1 MSALLPPGHAQPAR
15 RDGEAGI
22 TERERALQIELSAL
36 RAENEYL
43 RQRYARH
50 LNGQSSPANA
60 SGAFTDAASTP
71 RAELPLPLEAT
82 LEPTEGNTQPALVEY
97 EALFATLGSVF
108 PIGIFRTDEA
118 GVLTHVDNQL
128 QQIFGLPREGF
139 PNFGWLDRVH
149 PDDLERVKASWAHA
163 ISRAEGLSLEFRL
176 IRPGESPRH
185 LLTRNAPVRDAS
197 GKLTGQLGFVQDVTA
212 LRVLEAESRIKEE
225 LNRQII
231 ASSPDCTKVL
241 DLDGRVVQI
250 TEQGRR
256 LVEADD
262 IDQVRHSDWTT
273 WWPEEGALL
282 AREAIATGREGR
294 SSRFVA
300 YGTTFK
306 GTPKWWDTAVTPI
319 CDTQGTPAMLLVVSR
334 DITEQ
339 QRQQEEIRRFNVEL
353 ERRVKER
360 TDELADAKERVSMA
374 LAEAQ
379 SLYNQAPCGYHSL
392 DENGTFVLM
401 NRTELEWLGYERH
414 EVVGRLHLRDVLLPE
429 QLDLALARLR
439 ELVAGQRIEPAEITL
454 RRRDGSTFI
463 ALVSST
469 AVRDHKGRFVRTNNT
484 LIDITARKAAEEAL
498 AAQGRFLQ
506 ALTETVPVQLAYFDR
521 DLVCRFANASYARWR
536 GGVPSDVV
544 GLHLREIAQPQ
555 YYEPARERLAAAL
568 AGLPQRFEGERAF
581 PDGHTFYA
589 NIEYTPFVVDGQVQ
603 GLIIQMLDITERKAA
618 EDRVA
623 QANLQL
629 ADALEQART
638 LYNGAPCGYHSL
650 DIQGTFVAIN
660 DTELDWL
667 GYRRDEVIGKLN
679 FRDVI
684 PPQQVA
690 LLEARM
696 GRMLEDDA
704 LEAVEYEMQRR
715 DGSRFFALLSSSAVR
730 DAQGNFL
737 RSNTTV
743 VDITRRKAAED
754 ALREQ
759 QRFLRNITDRV
770 PGLIAYLDAGLH
782 FRFANAEHLRVYGM
796 DPQRIIGEHISH
808 CVPPDVWTDIAP
820 RMAAALAGT
829 PQHFETW
836 RRTVDGSP
844 IFVSANY
851 LPDLD
856 AQGQARGL
864 FVQII
869 DITERKRVEERVNH
883 LNEELELRIQERSA
897 ELLDSEQR
905 FRLMVDN
912 LRDYCIFFMDANG
925 FITDWTDSA
934 QRMDGYSPVQMV
946 GRHYGVLFDSV
957 NAEAGKADAERML
970 RLAASRG
977 QHDVQ
982 SWLTRKDGSR
992 YWSHSVLIALRDQRG
1007 ELIGFA
1013 KINRDMTDA
1022 KQLDD
1027 LMHNINDELEKRVV
1041 ERTEQLLA
1049 ANRDLESFSYSV
1061 SHDLRS
1067 PLRHISSFVSLLEEH
1082 LGATRDE
1089 TTTRYLSTIGNSAR
1103 HMSQLIDG
1111 LLAFSRLGRAAV
1123 NIAPVDFNHLVSAV
1137 VAQIAH
1143 DTEGRVVDWHIAQD
1157 MPVVHGDALLL
1168 REVWANLLGNAFK
1181 YTRPR
1186 ERAVIGVSW
1195 HLDPVRGY
1203 TFSVRDNGVGFDTKY
1218 AQKLF
1223 GVFQR
1228 LHRASEFEGTGIGLA
1243 LTRRIVERHGGSIW
1257 AESRLG
1263 EGSVFHFAL
1272 PIDGPRAPDPT
1283 DSMPAPLEP

>member
-1 MSALLPPGHAQPAR
+1 MSVLLPPGHAQPAR
-15 RDGEAGI
+15 RDGEAGS
-22 TERERALQIELSAL
+22 TERERALLLELRTL

-43 RQRYARH
+43 RQRYAQQ
-50 LNGQSSPANA
+50 LNGHSL
-60 SGAFTDAASTP
+60 GATGNGQAPFP
-71 RAELPLPLEAT
+71 AELPLPLEAA
-82 LEPTEGNTQPALVEY
+82 LEATGDGVQPALFEY

-118 GVLTHVDNQL
+118 GLLTHVDSQL
-128 QQIFGLPREGF
+128 QQIFGMQREEF
-139 PNFGWLDRVH
+139 PNFGWLGRVH
-149 PDDLERVKASWAHA
+149 PDDLERVQSHWVRA
-163 ISRAEGLSLEFRL
+163 ISRGEGLSLEFRL
-176 IRPGESPRH
+176 MRPGEQVRH
-185 LLTRNAPVRDAS
+185 LLARNAPLRDAQ
-197 GKLTGQLGFVQDVTA
+197 GRLTGQLGFVQDITT
-212 LRVLEAESRIKEE
+212 LRVLEAESRIKEA

-241 DLDGRVVQI
+241 DLEGRVVQI
-250 TEQGRR
+250 TEQGCR
-256 LVEADD
+256 LIEVDD
-262 IDQVRHSDWTT
+262 FEQVRLSDWTG
-273 WWPEEGALL
+273 WWPEESATL
-282 AREAIATGREGR
+282 AREAVSAARLGR
-294 SSRFVA
+294 SSRFIA
-300 YGTTFK
+300 HGATFK

-319 CDTQGTPAMLLVVSR
+319 SDNHGQPAMMLVVSR

-339 QRQQEEIRRFNVEL
+339 HRQQEEIRRFNAEL
-353 ERRVKER
+353 EKRVKER
-360 TDELADAKERVSMA
+360 TDELAEAKERVSMA

-392 DENGTFVLM
+392 DANGTFVLI

-414 EVVGRLHLRDVLLPE
+414 EVIGQLHLRDVLMPE
-429 QLDLALARLR
+429 QLDLVLERLR
-439 ELVAGQRIEPAEITL
+439 DLVEGRKIEPAELTL
-454 RRRDGSTFI
+454 RRRDGSTFV

-484 LIDITARKAAEEAL
+484 LIDITERKVAEDAL
-498 AAQGRFLQ
+498 ATQGRFLQ
-506 ALTETVPVQLAYFDR
+506 AMTDTVPVQLAFFDR
-521 DLVCRFANASYARWR
+521 DLNCRFANASYARWR
-536 GGVPSDVV
+536 GSVPSDVV
-544 GLHLREIAQPQ
+544 GLHLRDIAQPQ

-568 AGLPQRFEGERAF
+568 NGAPQRFEGERAF

-589 NIEYTPFVVDGQVQ
+589 SIEYTPFVVDGEVQ

-623 QANLQL
+623 QANQQL
-629 ADALEQART
+629 GRALEQART

-650 DIQGTFVAIN
+650 DIKGTFVSIN
-660 DTELDWL
+660 DTELEWL
-667 GYRRDEVIGKLN
+667 GYERDEVVGKLN
-679 FRDVI
+679 FREVI
-684 PPQQVA
+684 PPHQVA

-696 GRMLEDDA
+696 GRMLDNDA
-704 LEAVEYEMQRR
+704 IEPIEYEMQRR
-715 DGSRFFALLSSSAVR
+715 DGRRFFALLSSSAVR
-730 DAQGNFL
+730 DAQGRFL

-743 VDITRRKAAED
+743 VDITRRKAAEE

-759 QRFLRNITDRV
+759 QRFLRSITDRV
-770 PGLIAYLDAGLH
+770 PGLIAYLDADLH

-796 DPQRIIGEHISH
+796 DPQRIMGEHISR
-808 CVPPDVWTDIAP
+808 CVPPDVWADIAP
-820 RMAAALAGT
+820 RMAGALAGT

-851 LPDLD
+851 LPDHD
-856 AQGQARGL
+856 EQGKPRGI
-864 FVQII
+864 FIQII
-869 DITERKRVEERVNH
+869 DITERKRIEERVSH

-897 ELLDSEQR
+897 ELLESEQR

-912 LRDYCIFFMDANG
+912 LRDYCIYFMDANG

-934 QRMDGYSPVQMV
+934 QRMDGYSPVQML
-946 GRHYGVLFDSV
+946 GRHYGVLFDPGDPES
-957 NAEAGKADAERML
+957 GKGDAERML

-1007 ELIGFA
+1007 DLKGFA

-1082 LGATRDE
+1082 LGIDRDE
-1089 TTTRYLSTIGNSAR
+1089 TTNRYLGTIGNSAR

-1137 VAQIAH
+1137 VSQIAH
-1143 DTEGRVVDWHIAQD
+1143 DTEGRVVDWQIAPD
-1157 MPVVHGDALLL
+1157 LPLVHGDALLL

-1186 ERAVIGVSW
+1186 ERAVIDVSW
-1195 HLDPVRGY
+1195 HLEPVRGY
-1203 TFSVRDNGVGFDTKY
+1203 VFSVRDNGVGFDTKY
-1218 AQKLF
+1218 SQKLF

-1243 LTRRIVERHGGSIW
+1243 LTRRIVERHGGSVW

-1263 EGSVFHFAL
+1263 EGSVFHFSL
-1272 PIDGPRAPDPT
+1272 PIDGPRLPEST

>member
-1 MSALLPPGHAQPAR
+1 MSVLLPSGHAQPAR
-15 RDGEAGI
+15 RDGEAGSSDH
-22 TERERALQIELSAL
+22 ERALLLELRTL
-36 RAENEYL
+36 HAENEYL
-43 RQRYARH
+43 RQRYAQQ
-50 LNGQSSPANA
+50 LNGQAATQPPAFPA
-60 SGAFTDAASTP
+60 D
-71 RAELPLPLEAT
+71 LPLPLEAA
-82 LEPTEGNTQPALVEY
+82 LEATGDGVQPALFEY

-108 PIGIFRTDEA
+108 PIGIFRTDDA
-118 GVLTHVDNQL
+118 GLLTHVDSQL
-128 QQIFGLPREGF
+128 QQIFGLQREEF
-139 PNFGWLDRVH
+139 PNFGWLARVH
-149 PDDLERVKASWAHA
+149 PDDLERVQAAWVRA
-163 ISRAEGLSLEFRL
+163 ISRGESLSLEFRL
-176 IRPGESPRH
+176 VRPGEPVRH
-185 LLTRNAPVRDAS
+185 LLARNAPLRDAQ
-197 GKLTGQLGFVQDVTA
+197 GLLTGQLGFVQDITT

-250 TEQGRR
+250 TEQGCR
-256 LVEADD
+256 LVEVDD
-262 IDQVRHSDWTT
+262 FEQVRLSDWTR
-273 WWPEEGALL
+273 WWPEEGATL
-282 AREAIATGREGR
+282 AREAVAAARRGLG
-294 SSRFVA
+294 SRFVA
-300 YGTTFK
+300 YGNTFK
-306 GTPKWWDTAVTPI
+306 GTPKWWDTAVTPLS
-319 CDTQGTPAMLLVVSR
+319 DNHGRPAMMLVVSR

-339 QRQQEEIRRFNVEL
+339 HRQQEEIRRFNAEL
-353 ERRVKER
+353 EKRVKER

-392 DENGTFVLM
+392 DANGVFVLM

-414 EVVGRLHLRDVLLPE
+414 EVVGQLHLRDVLLPD
-429 QLDLALARLR
+429 QLDIALGRLR
-439 ELVAGQRIEPAEITL
+439 ELVEGKKIEPAELTL
-454 RRRDGSTFI
+454 RRRDGSTFV

-484 LIDITARKAAEEAL
+484 LIDITERKAAEDAL

-506 ALTETVPVQLAYFDR
+506 AMTDTVPVQLAFFDR

-536 GGVPSDVV
+536 GGVPADVV
-544 GLHLREIAQPQ
+544 GLHLREIARPE

-568 AGLPQRFEGERAF
+568 AGTPQRFEGQRAF

-589 NIEYTPFVVDGQVQ
+589 SIEYTPFVVDGEIQ

-623 QANLQL
+623 QANMQL
-629 ADALEQART
+629 GRALDQARA

-650 DIQGTFVAIN
+650 DIHGTFVSIN
-660 DTELDWL
+660 DTELEWL
-667 GYRRDEVIGKLN
+667 GYQREEVVGRLN

-684 PPQQVA
+684 PPHQVA

-696 GRMLEDDA
+696 GRMLEDNA

-715 DGSRFFALLSSSAVR
+715 DGRRFFALLSSSAVR

-743 VDITRRKAAED
+743 IDITRRKAAED

-759 QRFLRNITDRV
+759 QRFLKNITDRV

-796 DPQRIIGEHISH
+796 DPQLIVGEHISN
-808 CVPPDVWTDIAP
+808 CVPSDVWADIAP

-836 RRTVDGSP
+836 RRTVDGTP
-844 IFVSANY
+844 IYVSANY

-856 AQGQARGL
+856 ERGKPRGL
-864 FVQII
+864 FVQIV
-869 DITERKRVEERVNH
+869 DTTERKRIEERVSH

-897 ELLDSEQR
+897 ELLESEQR

-912 LRDYCIFFMDANG
+912 LRDYCIYFMDANG

-934 QRMDGYSPVQMV
+934 QRMDGYSPVQML
-946 GRHYGVLFDSV
+946 GRHYGVLFDPGDPES
-957 NAEAGKADAERML
+957 GKGDAERML

-982 SWLTRKDGSR
+982 SWLTRKDGTR
-992 YWSHSVLIALRDQRG
+992 YWSHSVLIALRDQHG
-1007 ELIGFA
+1007 DLKGFA

-1082 LGATRDE
+1082 LGVERDE
-1089 TTTRYLSTIGNSAR
+1089 TTSRYLGTIGNSAR

-1137 VAQIAH
+1137 VSQIAH
-1143 DTEGRVVDWHIAQD
+1143 DTEGRVVDWQIAPD
-1157 MPVVHGDALLL
+1157 LPVVHGDALLL

-1186 ERAVIGVSW
+1186 ERALIDVGW
-1195 HLDPVRGY
+1195 HIEPVRGY
-1203 TFSVRDNGVGFDTKY
+1203 VFSVRDNGVGFDTKY
-1218 AQKLF
+1218 SQKLF

-1243 LTRRIVERHGGSIW
+1243 LTRRIVERHGGSVW

-1263 EGSVFHFAL
+1263 EGSVFHFSL
-1272 PIDGPRAPDPT
+1272 PIDGPRLPEPT